1 MISLSDKK
9 LLRQQVWIDGQ
20 WAAARS
26 GKTIVVTNP
35 ADGRVLG
42 SVPSVSK
49 VEVIQAID
57 AADAALPAWRR
68 LTAKDRSETLYRW
81 YRLMMEHQNDLAVIL
96 TSEQGKPLAEAKG
109 EIAYAA
115 AFVQWFAEEAKRVYG
130 DTIPAAGADQRII
143 VIRQPVGVCAAITP
157 WNFPAAMITRKAA
170 PALAAGCTLVVKPAS
185 QTPLTALAL
194 AELSQRAGLPAG
206 VFNVITGPASEIG
219 EEITANPVV
228 RKLSFTGSTE
238 VGRTL
243 MAQCAGSIK
252 KVSLELGGNAPFIVF
267 DDADLDQAVQGA
279 MISKYRNSGQTCVCA
294 NRLFV
299 QAGVYEAFSEKLVA
313 AVKTL
318 KVGSGL
324 DPDVQQGPLI
334 DAAALDKVTHHID
347 DAISK
352 GAKLL
357 VGGKPHPLGGTF
369 FQPTVLGDVAADMA
383 VAADETFGPVA
394 PLIRFSSEA
403 DAIRMA
409 NHTPYGLA
417 AYFYARDVGRIVR
430 VSEALEFGMVGV
442 NTGLISTEVAPFG
455 GVKQS
460 GIGREG
466 SRYGM
471 DEYLEIKYI
480 CLAGLEK

>member
-1 MISLSDKK
+1 MILLNDKN
-9 LLRQQVWIDGQ
+9 LLHQQVWIDGQ
-20 WAAARS
+20 WCDARS
-26 GKTIVVTNP
+26 GKTITVTNP
-35 ADGRVLG
+35 ADGSALG

-49 VEVIQAID
+49 VEVNHAIN
-57 AADAALPAWRR
+57 AADRALPTWRR
-68 LTAKDRSETLYRW
+68 RTAKERSETLYQW
-81 YRLMMEHQNDLAVIL
+81 YRLMMEHQDDLAVIL

-115 AFVQWFAEEAKRVYG
+115 SFIQWFAEEAKRVYG
-130 DTIPAAGADQRII
+130 DTIPAAASDQRII

-170 PALAAGCTLVVKPAS
+170 PALAAGCTIVVKPAS

-194 AELSQRAGLPAG
+194 AELSGRAGIPAG
-206 VFNVITGPASEIG
+206 VFNVLTGSAGVIG
-219 EEITANPVV
+219 GEITASPVV

-238 VGRTL
+238 VGKTL
-243 MAQCAGSIK
+243 MAQCSGTVK

-267 DDADLDQAVQGA
+267 DDADVDQAVQGA

-299 QAGVYEAFSEKLVA
+299 QAGVYAEFSEKLVA
-313 AVKTL
+313 AVETL

-334 DAAALDKVTHHID
+334 DAAALAKVSHHID

-357 VGGKPHPLGGTF
+357 VGGKPHALGGTY
-369 FQPTVLGDVAADMA
+369 FQPTVLGDVAADMT

-403 DAIRMA
+403 EAIRMA
-409 NHTPYGLA
+409 NDTPYGLA
-417 AYFYARDVGRIVR
+417 AYFYARHVGRIVR

-466 SRYGM
+466 SRYGI
-471 DEYLEIKYI
+471 DEYLEMKYI
-480 CLAGLEK
+480 CLAGLES